1 MEKEIEL
8 YDLWEIIRRRLNLI
22 LTLTMASVLVSGII
36 SVFVLKP
43 EYEATATILVQ
54 SQNLENQNMYNDIMA
69 NQKLVKTYAEIIKSR
84 QIAEDVIQHLQL
96 DVTTEELLEKV
107 RVEAAN
113 ESLVTSITVTD
124 QNPEKAALIANSF
137 AESFYNNIHSIMKVD
152 NVSILDEAKWES
164 APKPVRPKPL
174 VNMAIA
180 LVLGLMVGVGLALL
194 LEYLDKTIKTE
205 EQVETLLEI
214 PVLGVIADFEVKK
227 KKEKRYRKI
236 GLGPVGGPMHDRQTR
251 AGKTDLPV

>member
-1 MEKEIEL
+1 M
-8 YDLWEIIRRRLNLI
+8 
-22 LTLTMASVLVSGII
+22 
-36 SVFVLKP
+36 LKP

-107 RVEAAN
+107 RN

-194 LEYLDKTIKTE
+194 LEYLD
-205 EQVETLLEI
+205 
-214 PVLGVIADFEVKK
+214 
-227 KKEKRYRKI
+227 
-236 GLGPVGGPMHDRQTR
+236 
-251 AGKTDLPV
+251 